1 MKGFDRKVNPI
12 VITQRSMKITINN
25 TLPIEETTKDLNQK
39 LDRQNSN
46 LENNQEENKSIPIS

>member
-12 VITQRSMKITINN
+12 VTTQRSMKITINN

-39 LDRQNSN
+39 LDRRNSN
-46 LENNQEENKSIPIS
+46 LENNQEENKSIHIS